1 MTKLRRRSENPTK
14 KQFQLIRKQHIHLFE
29 QLWLYGA
36 VCVGIA
42 SSNTGFSITLRYP
55 ASDWQVH
62 NKGSS
67 WAERAGLIWR
77 GKPVRSELWH
87 QHPPMALSPK
97 TVALNA
103 QGQ

>member
-1 MTKLRRRSENPTK
+1 MVCFEIGSDISVGNAVAVS
-14 KQFQLIRKQHIHLFE
+14 HLNDN
-29 QLWLYGA
+29 
-36 VCVGIA
+36 VG
-42 SSNTGFSITLRYP
+42 RYT

-77 GKPVRSELWH
+77 GKLVRSELWH
-87 QHPPMALSPK
+87 QCPPMALSPK